1 MMKINAITLAHGCFK
16 QLLEY
21 EHIRRRTFECTYN
34 KVFLPDLILCGK
46 KPTFSRCAILFLLL
60 CPHFLSARPNFL
72 TKGRNISNEATL
84 LRKTSKKSTGGFH
97 STFKILFGK
106 ITKIA
111 VAIGHF
117 RLDFKILR
125 KQGVTAG
132 FEYSPVIFVVMRF
145 RSSFKG

>member
-1 MMKINAITLAHGCFK
+1 MPSLSALAHGCFK

-21 EHIRRRTFECTYN
+21 EHIRRRTFECTL
-34 KVFLPDLILCGK
+34 FFFQRHLILCGK
-46 KPTFSRCAILFLLL
+46 KLTFSRCAILFLLL

-125 KQGVTAG
+125 KQGVTTG
-132 FEYSPVIFVVMRF
+132 F
-145 RSSFKG
+145 